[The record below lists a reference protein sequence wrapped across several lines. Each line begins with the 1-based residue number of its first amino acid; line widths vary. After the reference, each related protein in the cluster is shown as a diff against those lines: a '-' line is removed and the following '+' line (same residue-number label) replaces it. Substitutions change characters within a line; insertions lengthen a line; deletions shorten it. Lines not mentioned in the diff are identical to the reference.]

1 MSFEP
6 FAVPLMEPGTIHEI
20 RASVTPPSDAIPGDY
35 ILTLS
40 TVVDPWVTEPLH
52 FRTTL
57 LGSVSWG
64 YVGLAF
70 ISVIAVAIFLI
81 FKRFGRR

>member
-1 MSFEP
+1 
-6 FAVPLMEPGTIHEI
+6 MEPGTIHEV

-40 TVVDPWVTEPLH
+40 TVVDPWITEPLH

-70 ISVIAVAIFLI
+70 IAVIAVAIYLI